1 VTAVHDG
8 AFLADLSTETLS
20 RTLFGELEAGSW
32 VNLERAMLPTTRMGG
47 HLVTG
52 HVDGIGRLV
61 ARGDAS
67 RSVIMEFEVPDP
79 LSRYLAEKG
88 SVCIDG
94 VSLTVNAVDGCRF
107 SVNLVPHTLDVTS
120 LGTLAVGDRV
130 HLEADLVARYLDR
143 LLDARGIGRQGV
155 E

>member
-1 VTAVHDG
+1 
-8 AFLADLSTETLS
+8 
-20 RTLFGELEAGSW
+20 
-32 VNLERAMLPTTRMGG
+32 
-47 HLVTG
+47 
-52 HVDGIGRLV
+52 
-61 ARGDAS
+61 
-67 RSVIMEFEVPDP
+67 MEFEVPDP